1 MSVDCA
7 LTTLIESQR
16 PALSKTV
23 ARQILLIFM
32 IVALDSGVTSE
43 AGKLSRKNIR
53 FAATSAKIAALP
65 PHSAVRI
72 LSIRF
77 REAEPRILWRHAA
90 RKPQVTAL
98 CGGKAAILVS

>member
-16 PALSKTV
+16 QALSKTV

-53 FAATSAKIAALP
+53 F
-65 PHSAVRI
+65 VC
-72 LSIRF
+72 
-77 REAEPRILWRHAA
+77 
-90 RKPQVTAL
+90 VTAPVPILACKSYVNESL
-98 CGGKAAILVS
+98 CVLYVLCASVVSNGEYVVSNGD